1 MFSHNFASVSLATL
15 LSVLSWPAHAQPVC
29 TLTVVKVADL
39 RFGSWVVVAGGTLT
53 VSPSTNL
60 RSGTANVVTP
70 SQINSSVGAAQFT
83 VRGSGNKKL
92 TTYALT
98 LTTPINVTSNAATM
112 TLSAFAPSPS
122 ISAARNTPCNQISET
137 INVGAT
143 LQVGTFLAPGSY
155 SSANTIVLL
164 AQ

>member
-15 LSVLSWPAHAQPVC
+15 MSVLSWPAHAQAVC
-29 TLTVVKVADL
+29 NLAVVKVADL

-83 VRGSGNKKL
+83 VTGSGKGRK
-92 TTYALT
+92 TYSLT
-98 LTTPINVTSNAATM
+98 LTTPINVTSNAETM
-112 TLSAFAPSPS
+112 TLGAFTASPS
-122 ISAARNTPCNQISET
+122 ISVQRSTTCNKISET

-143 LQVGTFLAPGSY
+143 LQVGTLQAPGSY